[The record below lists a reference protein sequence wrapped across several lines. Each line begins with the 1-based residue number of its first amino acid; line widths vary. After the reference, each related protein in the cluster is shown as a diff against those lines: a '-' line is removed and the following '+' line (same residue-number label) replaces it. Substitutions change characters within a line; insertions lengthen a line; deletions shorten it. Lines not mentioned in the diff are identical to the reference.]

1 MTPVRDEKSSAL
13 SSAIELLQEQGFDGM
28 RKAIEILMNEAMKLE
43 RSEAL
48 GASPWERS
56 EQRKGYANG
65 FKPKVV
71 KTRLGELEL
80 DIPQT
85 RGVEFY
91 PKSLER
97 GNRSE
102 RALKLAVA
110 EMYVQGVST
119 RRVKEI
125 TEELCGLEISSTEVS
140 RVAALLDEELEK
152 FRTRKLGCFPFVI
165 LDARYEKVRIDGQI
179 VDVALLVAIGI
190 NIKGHREVLGLS
202 VKTSEAEP
210 HWRAFLSDLKER
222 GLHGVELFTSDS
234 HEGLKAARMAV
245 FPSIVWQRCQFHFA
259 QNAQAY
265 VPKAFMR
272 EAVAEAVRSIFRC
285 QTIELAR
292 ERTQA
297 VIKEFSD
304 SAPKFVAWLDENV
317 EECFAIY
324 AFDDKVQRRL
334 RTSNLLERLNREI
347 RRRTRLVSIF
357 PNEASLLRLASALLA
372 EIHEDWLA
380 QSVPVIGM
388 QNRSQQKSQ
397 SRKSDEKIYRRKV
410 A

>member
-1 MTPVRDEKSSAL
+1 MTPVQDKSSAVC
-13 SSAIELLQEQGFDGM
+13 SAIELLQEQGFEGM
-28 RKAIEILMNEAMKLE
+28 REAIEILMNEAMKLE

-48 GASPWERS
+48 GAGPYERS

-65 FKPKVV
+65 FKPKAV
-71 KTRLGELEL
+71 KTRLGELAL

-97 GNRSE
+97 GCRSE

-140 RVAALLDEELEK
+140 RVAQLLDVELEK
-152 FRTRKLGCFPFVI
+152 FRTRKLGCFPFVL
-165 LDARYEKVRIDGQI
+165 LDARYEKIRNEGQVI
-179 VDVALLVAIGI
+179 DVALLVAVGI
-190 NIKGHREVLGLS
+190 NSKGHREVLGLS
-202 VKTSEAEP
+202 VKFSEAEP
-210 HWRAFLSDLKER
+210 HWRSFLSDLKER
-222 GLHGVELFTSDS
+222 GLHGVELITSDD
-234 HEGLKAARMAV
+234 HAGLKAARMSV
-245 FPSIVWQRCQFHFA
+245 FPAIPWQRCQFHFA

-265 VPKAFMR
+265 VPKAAMR
-272 EAVAEAVRSIFRC
+272 QEAADAVQKIFRC
-285 QTIELAR
+285 QTIALAR
-292 ERTQA
+292 DCAEEVKKDFSER
-297 VIKEFSD
+297 
-304 SAPKFVAWLDENV
+304 APKFVEWLEENI

-324 AFDDKVQRRL
+324 AFDDKIQRRM
-334 RTSNLLERLNREI
+334 RTVNLIERLNREL

-357 PNEASLLRLASALLA
+357 PNDASLLRLASALLA

-380 QSVPVIGM
+380 QAVPVIGM

-397 SRKSDEKIYRRKV
+397 LRKTDEKIYRRKV